1 MPLDFDTRVGAYC
14 VVVDHGRMLLA
25 HVREGWFGADLG
37 WTLPGGGME
46 PNETPEET
54 ARREMR
60 EEAGLDVELSGL
72 LAVDS
77 FTVQPHERLN
87 PDDRNRALVS
97 LRIIYSARVTG
108 GQLRNEPDGSTDKA
122 EWIPLDT
129 ISGILRVELVDVA
142 VTAYKTAADNCPV

>member
-14 VVVDHGRMLLA
+14 VVVDHDRILLA

-46 PNETPEET
+46 PDETPGETAKREMLEET
-54 ARREMR
+54 
-60 EEAGLDVELSGL
+60 GLEVELGDL

-87 PDDRNRALVS
+87 PDDRDRALVS
-97 LRIIYSARVTG
+97 LRIIYTARITG
-108 GQLRNEPDGSTDKA
+108 GTLRNEPDGSTDRA
-122 EWIPLDT
+122 EWIPLEEV
-129 ISGILRVELVDVA
+129 GELQRVELVDVA
-142 VTAYKTAADNCPV
+142 VKALRDAQAETA